1 MHIIHTIPQVLWAY
15 STTWQRPPVCLDD
28 QERERTRERECVY
41 PRRHVGLTST
51 VVSTGSRGDLECG
64 SVQQQNS
71 QSIQP
76 RTQRNRGTSPLDPP
90 TQPHKSRV
98 KFNSQCRSLVEISTK
113 LRSKFGRNF
122 DQTSIE
128 VWSKFACKLRPPII
142 KSCYPS
148 TRIAFLCCYK
158 LRPAGSKFGRNFDP
172 AGRSLVE
179 ISTKLRLYSGWRNQN
194 FHEISTDCNRNS
206 VNQQHI
212 GCQVLYS
219 SRPGTRQT
227 ATVRGCIVYLEIEC
241 SALCAMCTSSVIP

>member
-51 VVSTGSRGDLECG
+51 VVSTGSRVDLECG

-98 KFNSQCRSLVEISTK
+98 KFNSQCRSLVEVCMQTSTTNYQK
-113 LRSKFGRNF
+113 LLPFHTDCSFMLLQTSTGWVEVWSKLRPSRSKFGRNF
-122 DQTSIE
+122 DQTSTVLRVAE
-128 VWSKFACKLRPPII
+128 PKFP
-142 KSCYPS
+142 
-148 TRIAFLCCYK
+148 
-158 LRPAGSKFGRNFDP
+158 
-172 AGRSLVE
+172 
-179 ISTKLRLYSGWRNQN
+179 
-194 FHEISTDCNRNS
+194 
-206 VNQQHI
+206 
-212 GCQVLYS
+212 
-219 SRPGTRQT
+219 
-227 ATVRGCIVYLEIEC
+227 
-241 SALCAMCTSSVIP
+241 

>member
-128 VWSKFACKLRPPII
+128 VCMQTSTTNYQKLLPFHTDCIFMLLQTSTGWVEVWSKLRP
-142 KSCYPS
+142 S
-148 TRIAFLCCYK
+148 R
-158 LRPAGSKFGRNFDP
+158 SKFGRNFDQT
-172 AGRSLVE
+172 
-179 ISTKLRLYSGWRNQN
+179 STVLRVAEPK
-194 FHEISTDCNRNS
+194 F
-206 VNQQHI
+206 
-212 GCQVLYS
+212 
-219 SRPGTRQT
+219 P
-227 ATVRGCIVYLEIEC
+227 
-241 SALCAMCTSSVIP
+241 

>member
-122 DQTSIE
+122 DQTSI
-128 VWSKFACKLRPPII
+128 KLR
-142 KSCYPS
+142 
-148 TRIAFLCCYK
+148 
-158 LRPAGSKFGRNFDP
+158 SKFGRSLHANFDHQLSKVATLP
-172 AGRSLVE
+172 HGLHFYVVTNFDCTPGGGTK
-179 ISTKLRLYSGWRNQN
+179 ISMK
-194 FHEISTDCNRNS
+194 F
-206 VNQQHI
+206 
-212 GCQVLYS
+212 
-219 SRPGTRQT
+219 RPT
-227 ATVRGCIVYLEIEC
+227 ATEIR
-241 SALCAMCTSSVIP
+241 

>member
-51 VVSTGSRGDLECG
+51 VVSTGSRVDLECG

-98 KFNSQCRSLVEISTK
+98 KFNSQCRSLVETSTK
-113 LRSKFGRNF
+113 LRSKFGLNF
-122 DQTSIE
+122 DQTSTTNYQ
-128 VWSKFACKLRPPII
+128 KLLP
-142 KSCYPS
+142 
-148 TRIAFLCCYK
+148 
-158 LRPAGSKFGRNFDP
+158 
-172 AGRSLVE
+172 
-179 ISTKLRLYSGWRNQN
+179 
-194 FHEISTDCNRNS
+194 FHTDCS
-206 VNQQHI
+206 FMLLQTST
-212 GCQVLYS
+212 VL
-219 SRPGTRQT
+219 RVAEPKF
-227 ATVRGCIVYLEIEC
+227 
-241 SALCAMCTSSVIP
+241 P

>member
-98 KFNSQCRSLVEISTK
+98 KFNSQCRSLVETSTK

-122 DQTSIE
+122 DQTSTTNYQ
-128 VWSKFACKLRPPII
+128 KLLP
-142 KSCYPS
+142 
-148 TRIAFLCCYK
+148 
-158 LRPAGSKFGRNFDP
+158 
-172 AGRSLVE
+172 
-179 ISTKLRLYSGWRNQN
+179 
-194 FHEISTDCNRNS
+194 FHTDCIFMLLQTS
-206 VNQQHI
+206 T
-212 GCQVLYS
+212 VL
-219 SRPGTRQT
+219 RVAEPKF
-227 ATVRGCIVYLEIEC
+227 
-241 SALCAMCTSSVIP
+241 P

>member
-51 VVSTGSRGDLECG
+51 VVSTGSRVDLECG

-98 KFNSQCRSLVEISTK
+98 KFNSQCRSLVETSTK
-113 LRSKFGRNF
+113 LRSKFGRSLHANF
-122 DQTSIE
+122 DHQL
-128 VWSKFACKLRPPII
+128 SKVATLLHGLHF
-142 KSCYPS
+142 YVV
-148 TRIAFLCCYK
+148 T
-158 LRPAGSKFGRNFDP
+158 NFDRL
-172 AGRSLVE
+172 GRSLVE
-179 ISTKLRLYSGWRNQN
+179 TSTQPVDVWPKFRPNFDCTPGGGTKISMK
-194 FHEISTDCNRNS
+194 F
-206 VNQQHI
+206 
-212 GCQVLYS
+212 
-219 SRPGTRQT
+219 RPT
-227 ATVRGCIVYLEIEC
+227 ATEIR
-241 SALCAMCTSSVIP
+241 

>member
-15 STTWQRPPVCLDD
+15 STTWQRPPVCLD

-98 KFNSQCRSLVEISTK
+98 KFNSQCRSLVEVCMQTSTTNYQK
-113 LRSKFGRNF
+113 LLPFHTDCIFMLLQTSTGWVEVWSKLRPSRSKFGRNF
-122 DQTSIE
+122 DQTSTVLRVAE
-128 VWSKFACKLRPPII
+128 PKFP
-142 KSCYPS
+142 
-148 TRIAFLCCYK
+148 
-158 LRPAGSKFGRNFDP
+158 
-172 AGRSLVE
+172 
-179 ISTKLRLYSGWRNQN
+179 
-194 FHEISTDCNRNS
+194 
-206 VNQQHI
+206 
-212 GCQVLYS
+212 
-219 SRPGTRQT
+219 
-227 ATVRGCIVYLEIEC
+227 
-241 SALCAMCTSSVIP
+241 

>member
-51 VVSTGSRGDLECG
+51 VVSTGSRVDLECG

-98 KFNSQCRSLVEISTK
+98 KFNSQCRSLVETSTK
-113 LRSKFGRNF
+113 LRSKFGRSLHANF
-122 DQTSIE
+122 DHQL
-128 VWSKFACKLRPPII
+128 SKVATLPHGLHF
-142 KSCYPS
+142 YVV
-148 TRIAFLCCYK
+148 T
-158 LRPAGSKFGRNFDP
+158 NFDRL
-172 AGRSLVE
+172 GRSLVE
-179 ISTKLRLYSGWRNQN
+179 TSTQPVEVWPKFRPNFDCTPGGGTKISMK
-194 FHEISTDCNRNS
+194 F
-206 VNQQHI
+206 
-212 GCQVLYS
+212 
-219 SRPGTRQT
+219 RPT
-227 ATVRGCIVYLEIEC
+227 ATEIR
-241 SALCAMCTSSVIP
+241 